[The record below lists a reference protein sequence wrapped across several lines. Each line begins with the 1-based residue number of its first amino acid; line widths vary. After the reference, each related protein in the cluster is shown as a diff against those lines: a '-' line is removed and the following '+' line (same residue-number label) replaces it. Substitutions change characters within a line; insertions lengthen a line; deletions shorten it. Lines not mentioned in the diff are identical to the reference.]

1 MTLIPAAP
9 ADPAAALAAREFWQL
24 PWRQRELTFAALRE
38 REGPTFVRDGS
49 AGGGFWAVVR
59 HAEVTEASRNREVF
73 RSAPGATAPPPP
85 RWVRWA
91 FGDSMVNLDDP
102 EHAALR
108 RVVAR
113 SFTPRLLARV
123 EEDVRSTASALV
135 DAVQRERPADFV
147 SSLAGPMPFT
157 VICSMM
163 GVPVELRPRILAL
176 VEVAARSAGQR
187 QGVRRWA
194 RVPGQGLRALAS
206 LQRIMVV
213 LGRERQRRPADDL
226 ITSLVTADVR
236 GEALTGRQ
244 LGAYFS
250 LLLVAGVETTRN
262 ALAHGLC
269 LLTAHPEQR
278 ARLWADP
285 EGMLD
290 GAVEEIIRCSV
301 PITQFRRTVARPYT
315 LGGVQ
320 LGTGDRVALFY
331 CSANHDERIF
341 DRPERFDIGRSP
353 NPHLGFGGGGAHYC
367 LGAHLAR
374 QEMRA
379 LLGELVRRLPGVRST
394 AEPRLG
400 SAFFDHRVVGLPFTF

>member
-1 MTLIPAAP
+1 
-9 ADPAAALAAREFWQL
+9 
-24 PWRQRELTFAALRE
+24 
-38 REGPTFVRDGS
+38 
-49 AGGGFWAVVR
+49 
-59 HAEVTEASRNREVF
+59 
-73 RSAPGATAPPPP
+73 
-85 RWVRWA
+85 
-91 FGDSMVNLDDP
+91 MVNLDDP